1 MKTPEISIVMP
12 CLNEE
17 RGIGISIKKAKEA
30 IKKNKLSAEIIVS
43 DNGSTDNSVKIAKKL
58 GARVVFQKRKGYG
71 AAYLKGLS
79 AAKGRYIVMGDSDDT
94 YDFRDIPK
102 FIKPLRE
109 GYDVVMG
116 SRFKGKILKG
126 AMTWSHRYI
135 GNPIL
140 SGMLRLMFGTS
151 VSDSHCGMRSFT
163 REAYK
168 KMNLKTTGMEF
179 ASEMV
184 VKALYKKLKIA
195 EVPITYHPRKGD
207 SKLVGL
213 KDAWRHLRFMLMY
226 SPNYLFLLPGSILF
240 ILGFVTMIALLKGP
254 IYIFNHGFDIHVLI
268 LASLFSILGFQII
281 ISGFY
286 AKIFAFTQKL
296 NSHSR
301 LLKIL
306 FKHFNLERGITLG
319 IILVLIGIVINLSIF
334 IFWANMGFGQ
344 LEALRPEIF
353 ASTIIIIG
361 FQLIFSSFL
370 FSIMG
375 LMSRNA

>member
-17 RGIGISIKKAKEA
+17 RGIGVSVKKAKEA

-43 DNGSTDNSVKIAKKL
+43 DNGSTDNSVIIAKKL
-58 GARVVFQKRKGYG
+58 GARIVFQKRKGYG

-79 AAKGRYIVMGDSDDT
+79 ETKGKYIVMGDSDAT
-94 YDFRDIPK
+94 YDFKDIPK
-102 FIKPLRE
+102 FVKPLQN
-109 GYDVVMG
+109 GFDVVMG

-126 AMTWSHRYI
+126 AMSWSHRYI

-140 SGMLRLMFGTS
+140 SGMLRIMFGTS

-163 REAYK
+163 RKAYK
-168 KMNLKTTGMEF
+168 KMDLKTTGMEF

-184 VKALYKKLKIA
+184 VKALYHKLKIA

-240 ILGFVTMIALLKGP
+240 ITGFVSMLILLRGP
-254 IYIFNHGFDIHVLI
+254 IFLFNHGFDLHVLT
-268 LASLFSILGFQII
+268 LASLFTILGFQII

-296 NSHSR
+296 NTHSR
-301 LLKIL
+301 LLELL
-306 FKHFNLERGITLG
+306 FKYFNLEKGLLIGVL
-319 IILVLIGIVINLSIF
+319 LVLIGIVINIAIF
-334 IFWANMGFGQ
+334 TFWANMGYGE

-361 FQLIFSSFL
+361 FQMIFSSFL

-375 LMSRNA
+375 LMSRND